1 MWFKEVFQVRKDKRV
16 HRSLFILFK
25 ETMVGNPDFISPLPR
40 DIIHAIFSFLP
51 LKHAV
56 KTSILSTLWKSI
68 WIPIHLNL
76 DVHDLDQVVS
86 HEFCKEVTR
95 IIATILMSCNGPQK
109 LYLGVL
115 PKSEKVNLKLKNEW
129 ILMAT
134 MVEEKE
140 LHLNFTEGNLR
151 DFNLILDMKNPNH
164 ENHFINTSTFASLKI
179 LHLRSITHLAKNMVE
194 ALFSNCQHL
203 EALKLVKCNG
213 LQRLDL
219 RGGIHFESF
228 EMVDCPEVININL
241 SAPNLRSFR
250 YHGVLPCIQIEETSS
265 LTSALLDFGD
275 GPGHSEFDCEEFISL
290 LKALKDVEILTLTGW
305 LLEVLNFSPLLILIG
320 AMFTFFL

>member
-1 MWFKEVFQVRKDKRV
+1 VVYHTWSRVLGSTSPPHTNPARIQPVRG
-16 HRSLFILFK
+16 LI
-25 ETMVGNPDFISPLPR
+25 R
-40 DIIHAIFSFLP
+40 DLYGAEIFG
-51 LKHAV
+51 
-56 KTSILSTLWKSI
+56 IY
-68 WIPIHLNL
+68 
-76 DVHDLDQVVS
+76 
-86 HEFCKEVTR
+86 R
-95 IIATILMSCNGPQK
+95 
-109 LYLGVL
+109 
-115 PKSEKVNLKLKNEW
+115 
-129 ILMAT
+129 
-134 MVEEKE
+134 
-140 LHLNFTEGNLR
+140 NLR

-164 ENHFINTSTFASLKI
+164 ENHFINSSTFASLKI
-179 LHLRSITHLAKNMVE
+179 LHLGSITHLAKNMVE

-320 AMFTFFL
+320 DVFTFFL